1 MNTETTTTTTEQ
13 SNTLSW
19 WEKTHNE
26 AATLAKWMALF
37 EAVNIVAEKAE
48 EKGITPEN
56 IQYKPKAISDYIK
69 STEDII
75 LKKILQQDYK
85 IEICYSEHKNTS
97 DIKME
102 II

>member
-1 MNTETTTTTTEQ
+1 MNTDTTTKTTEQ

-48 EKGITPEN
+48 EKGITQGYFGLHQIYRRHHSKEN
-56 IQYKPKAISDYIK
+56 PP
-69 STEDII
+69 TG
-75 LKKILQQDYK
+75 LQ
-85 IEICYSEHKNTS
+85 NRNLLLGT
-97 DIKME
+97 
-102 II
+102 